1 MRFAV
6 IIILLAGCLDGIDPR
21 WQLDHDRVVAARATP
36 PSIAVG
42 ETATLDAL
50 IAHKGAPT
58 SQMAPVEAVAAGAQS
73 LMSTVVFDS
82 GVWSVV
88 APSEDVLAQARVE
101 LGLAAGAPVPLPIGM
116 TFSTSDD
123 STQLVV
129 EKSITLGVSA
139 ANPTMPAITFDGGAP
154 GEMLT
159 VPGDVDVPMSVT
171 VDPTW
176 TVSWLTS
183 CGTMHDDD
191 EQAAFLHV
199 QPSDP
204 MQGELALVIRDT
216 AGGVVWQVW
225 PISAEPAE

>member
-1 MRFAV
+1 MLV
-6 IIILLAGCLDGIDPR
+6 VLAGCLDGIDPR
-21 WQLDHDRVVAARATP
+21 WQLDHDRIVAARATP
-36 PSIAVG
+36 PSIAAG

-50 IAHKGAPT
+50 LAHKGAPT
-58 SQMAPVEAVAAGAQS
+58 SVMAPVAAVAAGAQS
-73 LMSTVVFDS
+73 LMNTVQFDS
-82 GVWSVV
+82 GVWTVV

-101 LGLAAGAPVPLPIGM
+101 LGLAPGAPVPLPIGM
-116 TFSTSDD
+116 SFPGVDD
-123 STQLVV
+123 ANPLVV

-139 ANPTMPAITFDGGAP
+139 ENPTMPAMTINGGNP
-154 GEMLT
+154 GDMIT
-159 VPGDVDVPMSVT
+159 VPGDVDVPMSVS

>member
-1 MRFAV
+1 MFV
-6 IIILLAGCLDGIDPR
+6 LLAGCLDGIDPR

-36 PSIAVG
+36 PSIAAG

-50 IAHKGAPT
+50 VAHKGAPT
-58 SQMAPVEAVAAGAQS
+58 SQMAPVEAVAAGAAS

-88 APSEDVLAQARVE
+88 APSEDVLAQARAE
-101 LGLAAGAPVPLPIGM
+101 LSLPPGAPVPLPIGM
-116 TFSTSDD
+116 TFPGSDS

-129 EKSITLGVSA
+129 EKTITLGVSA
-139 ANPTMPAITFDGGAP
+139 ENPTMPAISFAGGAP

-199 QPSDP
+199 LPDDP
-204 MQGELALVIRDT
+204 MQGELALVIRDA